1 MLISTREN
9 DTEAL
14 RCGPVAV
21 DPVCAID
28 YVEAGSSCNGR
39 LLEQSSIDRPSFGAR
54 VATIIVVCIPL
65 AALPDTAGALLQKT
79 YDFINFYATS
89 FSYQL
94 TSQYLPS
101 LNPTSW

>member
-1 MLISTREN
+1 MVPRK
-9 DTEAL
+9 AP
-14 RCGPVAV
+14 GPTGCSA
-21 DPVCAID
+21 VCAID
-28 YVEAGSSCNGR
+28 YVEVGSSCNGR
-39 LLEQSSIDRPSFGAR
+39 LMEQSRIGRPSFGAC
-54 VATIIVVCIPL
+54 VATIIVVCIRL
-65 AALPDTAGALLQKT
+65 AALPDTAGALLQKS